1 MNHSNEAIDGDNN
14 GLSSGVLSRA
24 QGCLLGQLAGDALG
38 SLVEFQTADQIQRQY
53 PDGVRILRDGG
64 TWNTLAG
71 QPTDDSELALM
82 LARTLVRSGFD
93 DQAIAAAY
101 AYWYDS
107 DPFDIGGTT
116 QQALSAASIALQTGT
131 NPAIAAQQ
139 AANLNSQANG
149 ALMRIS
155 PLAIYG
161 HATPEP
167 QLMTW
172 AKRDAQFTH
181 PHRVCQD
188 ANAVF
193 IIAIRHALTT
203 GATPQTV
210 YTYAKTW
217 AEQTD
222 IHPTV
227 VDTIAEAAHQP
238 PNDYSHQMGWVR
250 IALHNAFYQL
260 LHAPTLE
267 EGIVNTVMQGGDTD
281 TNGAIVGALLGAVY
295 GYDAIPDQ
303 WRDRILN
310 CRPEIGVAGV
320 HRPRPPIFWTVDALQ
335 LAEDLLMAGMR

>member
-1 MNHSNEAIDGDNN
+1 MNNPNEAIDGDDH
-14 GLSSGVLSRA
+14 GLSNELLTRA

-38 SLVEFQTADQIQRQY
+38 SLVEFQTVHQIQHQY

-101 AYWYDS
+101 AHWYES
-107 DPFDIGGTT
+107 DPFDIGATT

-131 NPAIAAQQ
+131 NPAIAAQK
-139 AANLNSQANG
+139 AASTTSQANG

-161 HATPEP
+161 HAMSES
-167 QLMTW
+167 QLVSW
-172 AKRDAQFTH
+172 AKRDAQLTH
-181 PHRVCQD
+181 PHGVCQD

-193 IIAIRHALTT
+193 VMSIRHALTT
-203 GATPQTV
+203 GASPQAV
-210 YTYAKTW
+210 YTYAKIW

-227 VDTIAEAAHQP
+227 VDAITEAAHQP
-238 PNDYSHQMGWVR
+238 PSDYSHQMGWVR

-295 GYDAIPDQ
+295 GYDAIPAQ

-310 CRPEIGVAGV
+310 CRPEAGAVGVY
-320 HRPRPPIFWTVDALQ
+320 RPRPPIFWTVDALQ
-335 LAEDLLMAGMR
+335 LAEELLLAGV